1 MIVLEH
7 KTINDMQNIAKESSD
22 NDSKFIIIP
31 SNIKK
36 FKRKGKDVNL
46 PTDVEIVNMDK

>member
-1 MIVLEH
+1 MILEH
-7 KTINDMQNIAKESSD
+7 KTINYMQNIAKKKSD
-22 NDSKFIIIP
+22 KDSRFIIIP

-36 FKRKGKDVNL
+36 FKRKGKEVNL